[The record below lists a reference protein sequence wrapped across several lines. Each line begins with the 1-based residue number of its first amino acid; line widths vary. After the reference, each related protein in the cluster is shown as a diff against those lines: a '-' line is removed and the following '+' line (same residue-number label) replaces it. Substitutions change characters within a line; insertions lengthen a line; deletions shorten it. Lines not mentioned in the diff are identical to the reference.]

1 MAECRFEDRVLRASS
16 AAGTPTRHFAIRPE
30 HMVLTSSEPS
40 GRNALAAEIE
50 DVTYLGAATRFAL
63 KTPGGKGLALEMPTR
78 ETGPDFEKGKRVWA
92 SWAPD
97 QGFFL

>member
-1 MAECRFEDRVLRASS
+1 L
-16 AAGTPTRHFAIRPE
+16 
-30 HMVLTSSEPS
+30 VLTREQPVD
-40 GRNALAAEIE
+40 RNALAAYIE
-50 DVTYLGAATRFAL
+50 DITYLGAATRFAL

-92 SWAPD
+92 SWERD